1 MTDPGFAT
9 YTSSLETL
17 FRDGDPRCEQKAE
30 ELANIRLIQDAVLAI
45 GRNDMEALE
54 EVLADDVR
62 LDIRAPEN
70 LSFVSQAAGREQVLE
85 AVKRNFGEV
94 QNQRP
99 AIEAVVAQ
107 GDTVVVMSRE
117 EGEVK
122 GTGEPYR
129 IDCVQRF
136 VCRDGKI
143 ALIHELAA
151 PAGGA
156 ADSE

>member
-1 MTDPGFAT
+1 MTDPGFT
-9 YTSSLETL
+9 SYTSTLETL
-17 FRDGDPRCEQKAE
+17 FRHGDSRADQKAE

-45 GRNDMEALE
+45 GRNDMEALRE
-54 EVLADDVR
+54 MLADDVR

-70 LSFVSQAAGREQVLE
+70 LSFASQAVGREQFLE

-99 AIEAVVAQ
+99 GIEAVVAQ

-117 EGEVK
+117 EGEIRR
-122 GTGEPYR
+122 TGEPYR

-143 ALIHELAA
+143 ALIHEVAA
-151 PAGGA
+151 PA
-156 ADSE
+156 